1 MLHSIED
8 TAKRRLTERLDIQ
21 AAMNIMKSRGYQIEE
36 IIGEITKI
44 FYVDLDEFNHVLMSY
59 DVIETDQAA

>member
-1 MLHSIED
+1 M
-8 TAKRRLTERLDIQ
+8 TERLDIQ
-21 AAMNIMKSRGYQIEE
+21 AAINIMKSRGYQIEE